1 MRRTE
6 IVLALIIAALVGL
19 GLEAATAQDSEPPT
33 VCISAVGPV
42 DSDGRGDTTADS
54 LCR

>member
-42 DSDGRGDTTADS
+42 DSAGEGDTTPDS

>member
-1 MRRTE
+1 MRRRE
-6 IVLALIIAALVGL
+6 IVLALIIAILLGL
-19 GLEAATAQDSEPPT
+19 GLEAATAHDSEPPE

-42 DSDGRGDTTADS
+42 DSGGQGDTTADR